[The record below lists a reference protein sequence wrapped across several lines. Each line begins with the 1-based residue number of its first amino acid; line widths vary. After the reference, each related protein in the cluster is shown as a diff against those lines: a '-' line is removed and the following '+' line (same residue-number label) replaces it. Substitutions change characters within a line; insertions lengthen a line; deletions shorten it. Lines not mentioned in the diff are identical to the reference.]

1 MSVGYIRSR
10 VELKE
15 VDFFD
20 NFMLDSMIGQKITS
34 QYKPLV
40 YLKGSH
46 VLKGPYDLRKRA
58 PQIAQILF
66 RHELFGT
73 VWAGACPVAATLQLV
88 AKRDAPNLLY
98 FLMPHIGNA
107 PTDAQPW
114 TGTLETILGQ
124 EKQLV
129 VASKESQGLIEL
141 SHYLDDN
148 ECDAKVVAC
157 SIIHFVHRYICDPIV
172 GDAALRNVLVA
183 TELAQPTPFGIDY
196 EENRTGD
203 ADKLRATES
212 LDFISMIEGGKKWR
226 HRTLLNNVAVE
237 FRTFIRA
244 HIENVIDAKWNDV
257 NTLVTTHSLG
267 TSVSVDNMKRR
278 CAAVLRALASATRL
292 EYEKRKAKSTID
304 AIEKKRRIKDE
315 E

>member
-1 MSVGYIRSR
+1 
-10 VELKE
+10 
-15 VDFFD
+15 
-20 NFMLDSMIGQKITS
+20 MIGQKITS
-34 QYKPLV
+34 NFKPLV
-40 YLKGSH
+40 RLKDSR
-46 VLKGPYDLRKRA
+46 VLKGPYDLHKRV

-88 AKRDAPNLLY
+88 ARRDAPHLLY
-98 FLMPHIGNA
+98 FLMPHVG
-107 PTDAQPW
+107 TTSTSAQPW

-129 VASKESQGLIEL
+129 VATKESQGLVEL
-141 SHYLDDN
+141 SHYLDN

-183 TELAQPTPFGIDY
+183 TEFAQPTPFGIDY

-203 ADKLRATES
+203 AEKLRATES

-226 HRTLLNNVAVE
+226 HRALLNNVAVE

-257 NTLVTTHSLG
+257 NALVAAHAIG